1 MFLPATPF
9 TVSNRP
15 PMYTVFLSSDAVT
28 ARTTDLDAPRATLST
43 QLVGAPV
50 AASSTTSRDR
60 LMLDELPSAV
70 PGGRTW
76 VKSPPANT
84 LPCAAASPQTVP
96 LVCHVGN
103 ASAVKWI
110 DGANASAG
118 DTTAKLST
126 NATSVPNAESLRI
139 AFSPSRR

>member
-15 PMYTVFLSSDAVT
+15 PMYTVFLSGDAVT
-28 ARTTDLDAPRATLST
+28 ARTTALDPPLATLST

-60 LMLDELPSAV
+60 LMLDELPSAA

-103 ASAVKWI
+103 ASR
-110 DGANASAG
+110 N
-118 DTTAKLST
+118 LST
-126 NATSVPNAESLRI
+126 CMRQRFVRFTGSSWLDPPPRGVRVG
-139 AFSPSRR
+139 